1 MEKLKSLGRMPLGTR
16 LRVLSEMVL
25 QDAQAIFD
33 LYEVPLR
40 AKWWPIFQVLAQE
53 ESGISVNDIAKGVG
67 TSHPAVVKTVREM
80 KKAGIV
86 GTARDKHDRRKT
98 NVLLTEAGR
107 AIIPKIKPQYADI
120 STAADGLLDTMDHDL
135 WKALDELEYL
145 LQDQSIYRRV
155 LTARKARESAAVEII
170 PYEPAHATA
179 FKALNQRWI
188 EEYFVMEQADHDSLD
203 NPQSYIL
210 DKGGEIWVARYEGR
224 IVGVCAL
231 IKMNDERFDYE
242 MAKMAVD
249 PSAQGKSIGYL
260 LGKKIMERAA
270 ALGGRNV
277 YLDSNTRL
285 VPALRL
291 YEKLGFRKVQG
302 IVSPYDRC
310 NIQMV
315 VEL

>member
-1 MEKLKSLGRMPLGTR
+1 M
-16 LRVLSEMVL
+16 
-25 QDAQAIFD
+25 
-33 LYEVPLR
+33 
-40 AKWWPIFQVLAQE
+40 
-53 ESGISVNDIAKGVG
+53 
-67 TSHPAVVKTVREM
+67 
-80 KKAGIV
+80 
-86 GTARDKHDRRKT
+86 
-98 NVLLTEAGR
+98 LLTEAGR